1 MRFLFHCLGL
11 AAPSLRFLFR
21 GLAVLPLLFAL
32 AATAAS
38 AQNPPPT
45 QTLRFATLAPD
56 GSPWMRELRAA
67 AAEVKAGTQGR
78 VEIRFFPGG
87 VMGND
92 QAVLRRIRQ
101 GGQLQGG
108 VLTSSELA
116 LVYPD
121 ASAYTLPFLFAD
133 WAEVDRVRPKVD
145 PLLAA
150 GFRERGFH
158 MLGAAGIGFAY
169 LMSTGRIG
177 GVEDVRRARL
187 WVPQNDRIAE
197 TAFRLGGANPIALPI
212 ADVFTS
218 LQTGM
223 VDMVANTPAGTVAL
237 QWHGRLR
244 SLYDLPLAYV
254 LGYVVV
260 DLRAWQRIAPADQ
273 AVIDR
278 IFAATTARVDA
289 TTRRDDAAALA
300 AMRRQGLEVVAPTP
314 ADVAFF
320 RDIGAQVIARLE
332 REQGISPAILQAI
345 RDARGRAP

>member
-1 MRFLFHCLGL
+1 MRLLFRCLGL
-11 AAPSLRFLFR
+11 A
-21 GLAVLPLLFAL
+21 GWPLLLAL
-32 AATAAS
+32 ATAPVL
-38 AQNPPPT
+38 AQTPST
-45 QTLRFATLAPD
+45 QTLRLATLAPE

-67 AAEVKAGTQGR
+67 AAQVRSETAGR

-169 LMSTGRIG
+169 LMSTGRITS
-177 GVEDVRRARL
+177 VEDVRRARL
-187 WVPQNDRIAE
+187 WVPQNDRITE
-197 TAFRLGGANPIALPI
+197 TTFRIGGANPISLPI

-223 VDMVANTPAGTVAL
+223 VDMVANTPSGAVAL

-254 LGYVVV
+254 VGYVVV
-260 DLRAWQRIAPADQ
+260 DLRAWQRIAAADQ

-289 TTRRDDAAALA
+289 TIRRDDAAALA
-300 AMRRQGLEVVAPTP
+300 AMRRQGLEVISPTP
-314 ADVAFF
+314 ADAATF
-320 RDIGAQVIARLE
+320 RDIGARAIAQLE

-345 RDARGRAP
+345 REAQGRQP

>member
-1 MRFLFHCLGL
+1 MRLFYRSLGLVALLLASSLL
-11 AAPSLRFLFR
+11 AAPL
-21 GLAVLPLLFAL
+21 LA
-32 AATAAS
+32 
-38 AQNPPPT
+38 QT
-45 QTLRFATLAPD
+45 QTLRLATLAPE

-67 AAEVKAGTQGR
+67 AAQVHTETAGR
-78 VEIRFFPGG
+78 VELRYFPGG

-116 LVYPD
+116 LIYPD
-121 ASAYTLPFLFAD
+121 ASAYTLPFLFQD
-133 WAEVDRVRPKVD
+133 WAEVDRVRPQVD
-145 PLLAA
+145 PLLVA

-158 MLGAAGIGFAY
+158 KLGAAGIGFAY
-169 LMSTGRIG
+169 LMSTRRIG

-187 WVPQNDRIAE
+187 WVPQNDRIADL
-197 TAFRLGGANPIALPI
+197 TFRTGGASPIALPI
-212 ADVFTS
+212 GDVFTS

-223 VDMVANTPAGTVAL
+223 IDMVANTPAGAVAL

-289 TTRRDDAAALA
+289 SIRRDDAAALA
-300 AMRRQGLEVVAPTP
+300 AMQRQGLEVVTP
-314 ADVAFF
+314 SAADAAHF
-320 RDIGAQVIARLE
+320 REVGAKVIAQLE
-332 REQGISPAILQAI
+332 REQGISPAILAAI
-345 RDARGRAP
+345 REAQGRQP

>member
-1 MRFLFHCLGL
+1 MRLFYRSLGLVALLFASSLL
-11 AAPSLRFLFR
+11 AAPL
-21 GLAVLPLLFAL
+21 LA
-32 AATAAS
+32 
-38 AQNPPPT
+38 QT
-45 QTLRFATLAPD
+45 QTLRLATLAPE

-67 AAEVKAGTQGR
+67 AAQVRTETAGR
-78 VEIRFFPGG
+78 VELRYFPGG

-116 LVYPD
+116 LIYPD
-121 ASAYTLPFLFAD
+121 ASAYTLPFLFRD
-133 WAEVDRVRPKVD
+133 WAEVDRVRPRVD

-158 MLGAAGIGFAY
+158 KLGAAGIGFAY
-169 LMSTGRIG
+169 LMSSSRIG

-187 WVPQNDRIAE
+187 WVPQNDRIADL
-197 TAFRLGGANPIALPI
+197 TFRTGGASPIALPI
-212 ADVFTS
+212 GDVFTS

-223 VDMVANTPAGTVAL
+223 VDMVANTPAGAVAL
-237 QWHGRLR
+237 QWHGKLR

-289 TTRRDDAAALA
+289 SIRRDDAAALA
-300 AMRRQGLEVVAPTP
+300 AMQRQGLEVVTP
-314 ADVAFF
+314 SAADAAHF
-320 RDIGAQVIARLE
+320 REVGAKVITQLE
-332 REQGISPAILQAI
+332 REQGISPAILAAI
-345 RDARGRAP
+345 REAQGRQP